1 MQLPTNYR
9 MGTGLAATIMGQQ
22 AGLEAEQ
29 QGLAN
34 LMKGMQMPAEALK
47 GQEAAMLMQNPEYL
61 QQKTAN
67 TLIELK
73 NQYSASD
80 FQQTLDAAN
89 RVRIKLDAAAGDPA
103 KEQQIVQESL
113 AALKIDPNSEFA
125 QYAMKDP
132 RGALTKFIQGVEVG
146 LTGTGG
152 AKHFG
157 KMAEQAAQD
166 TASMEREKYKGGIDL
181 QQSRISAD
189 ATRYNADAMA
199 ANKDT
204 QALINTENNLRQRVA
219 QYDTTIERYA
229 RGDADA
235 EIIANIRK
243 ADPKK
248 SEKQVKSEVKLR
260 REETVKTLRAERDG
274 LVKRADEI
282 GDAVTGR
289 LKLGQK
295 APTNTGGS
303 APPPPSGYKP
313 I

>member
-1 MQLPTNYR
+1 MVAIPTNYK

-152 AKHFG
+152 AKQLG
-157 KMAEQAAQD
+157 AEKLQGLKS
-166 TASMEREKYKGGIDL
+166 ASDMELAKYKGGIDL
-181 QQSRISAD
+181 QQSRIQAGAQAAAAD
-189 ATRYNADAMA
+189 KQLRGQMIQYSGQLRQELGDLNNNITKLEGKELDNAIMQDFMSRGK
-199 ANKDT
+199 KDVT
-204 QALINTENNLRQRVA
+204 QADVDKAKGELKAALIARRDSIQTELDSVRTEV
-219 QYDTTIERYA
+219 
-229 RGDADA
+229 RG
-235 EIIANIRK
+235 
-243 ADPKK
+243 
-248 SEKQVKSEVKLR
+248 
-260 REETVKTLRAERDG
+260 
-274 LVKRADEI
+274 
-282 GDAVTGR
+282 
-289 LKLGQK
+289 KLGMK
-295 APTNTGGS
+295 AGT
-303 APPPPSGYKP
+303 KEDP
-313 I
+313 IKLD

>member
-1 MQLPTNYR
+1 MVAIPTNYR

-152 AKHFG
+152 AKFQG
-157 KMAEQAAQD
+157 QRALQTQQDEAAMERAKLKEAGDFQRANISAGSQAA
-166 TASMEREKYKGGIDL
+166 
-181 QQSRISAD
+181 SAD
-189 ATRYNADAMA
+189 KQLRGQMIQYSGQLRQELDGLNNNITKLEGKELDNAIMQDFMSRGK
-199 ANKDT
+199 KDVT
-204 QALINTENNLRQRVA
+204 QADVDKAKGEL
-219 QYDTTIERYA
+219 
-229 RGDADA
+229 
-235 EIIANIRK
+235 K
-243 ADPKK
+243 ADLVNRRNAIQQELD
-248 SEKQVKSEVKLR
+248 SVRTEVR
-260 REETVKTLRAERDG
+260 G
-274 LVKRADEI
+274 
-282 GDAVTGR
+282 
-289 LKLGQK
+289 KLGMKQPGTK
-295 APTNTGGS
+295 EQPIVLTPTTQ
-303 APPPPSGYKP
+303 
-313 I
+313 

>member
-1 MQLPTNYR
+1 MVAIPTNYK

-152 AKHFG
+152 AKQLG
-157 KMAEQAAQD
+157 AEKLQGLKS
-166 TASMEREKYKGGIDL
+166 ASDMELAKYKGGIDL
-181 QQSRISAD
+181 QQSRIQAGSQAAAAD
-189 ATRYNADAMA
+189 KNLRGQMIQYSGQLRQELDGLNNNITKLEGKELDNAIMQDFM
-199 ANKDT
+199 NRGKKDVT
-204 QALINTENNLRQRVA
+204 QADVDKAKGELKASLIARRNAIQQELDSVRTEV
-219 QYDTTIERYA
+219 
-229 RGDADA
+229 RG
-235 EIIANIRK
+235 
-243 ADPKK
+243 
-248 SEKQVKSEVKLR
+248 
-260 REETVKTLRAERDG
+260 
-274 LVKRADEI
+274 
-282 GDAVTGR
+282 
-289 LKLGQK
+289 KLGMKQPGTK
-295 APTNTGGS
+295 EQPIVLTPTTQ
-303 APPPPSGYKP
+303 
-313 I
+313 

>member
-1 MQLPTNYR
+1 MVAIPTNYK

-152 AKHFG
+152 AKFQG
-157 KMAEQAAQD
+157 QRALQTQQDEAAMERAKLKEAGDFQRANISAGSQAA
-166 TASMEREKYKGGIDL
+166 
-181 QQSRISAD
+181 SAD
-189 ATRYNADAMA
+189 KQLRGQMIQYSGQLRQELDGLNNNITKLEGKELDNAIMQDFMSRGK
-199 ANKDT
+199 KDVT
-204 QALINTENNLRQRVA
+204 QADVDKAKGEL
-219 QYDTTIERYA
+219 
-229 RGDADA
+229 
-235 EIIANIRK
+235 K
-243 ADPKK
+243 ADLVNRRNAIQQELD
-248 SEKQVKSEVKLR
+248 SVRTEVR
-260 REETVKTLRAERDG
+260 G
-274 LVKRADEI
+274 
-282 GDAVTGR
+282 
-289 LKLGQK
+289 KLGMKQPGTK
-295 APTNTGGS
+295 EQPIVLTPTTQ
-303 APPPPSGYKP
+303 
-313 I
+313 

>member
-1 MQLPTNYR
+1 MVAIPTNYK

-166 TASMEREKYKGGIDL
+166 TASMEREKYKGSIDL
-181 QQSRISAD
+181 QQSRIQAGSQA
-189 ATRYNADAMA
+189 AT
-199 ANKDT
+199 ANKQLT
-204 QALINTENNLRQRVA
+204 GQMIQYSNQLRQEL
-219 QYDTTIERYA
+219 DNLNT
-229 RGDADA
+229 
-235 EIIANIRK
+235 NIRQLETKELDNAIMQDLIKRGNKNPSQQDVDK
-243 ADPKK
+243 AKSTFKTALEDRKK
-248 SEKQVKSEVKLR
+248 LIEGDLATVRGSVGKQLGLKSDQSTGNGDYNYVPGQ
-260 REETVKTLRAERDG
+260 G
-274 LVKRADEI
+274 LVRK
-282 GDAVTGR
+282 
-289 LKLGQK
+289 Q
-295 APTNTGGS
+295 
-303 APPPPSGYKP
+303 
-313 I
+313 

>member
-1 MQLPTNYR
+1 MVAIPTNYK

-152 AKHFG
+152 AKQLG
-157 KMAEQAAQD
+157 AEKLQGLKS
-166 TASMEREKYKGGIDL
+166 ASDMELAKYKGGIDL
-181 QQSRISAD
+181 QQSRIQAGAQA
-189 ATRYNADAMA
+189 AT
-199 ANKDT
+199 ANKQLT
-204 QALINTENNLRQRVA
+204 GQMIQYSNQLRQEL
-219 QYDTTIERYA
+219 DNLNT
-229 RGDADA
+229 
-235 EIIANIRK
+235 NIRQLETKELDNAIMQDLIKRGKKNPSQQDVDK
-243 ADPKK
+243 AKATFKTALEDRKK
-248 SEKQVKSEVKLR
+248 LIEGDLATVRGSVGKQLGLKS
-260 REETVKTLRAERDG
+260 
-274 LVKRADEI
+274 
-282 GDAVTGR
+282 
-289 LKLGQK
+289 
-295 APTNTGGS
+295 GGS
-303 APPPPSGYKP
+303 QEV
-313 I
+313 INLD